1 MEPKARQIL
10 ARYPFSHT
18 QKKEERNNEPQN
30 KACHS
35 KMITRNTLSQLP
47 SILIATCA
55 ILVDCCLREDLIEER
70 FRCQLWLWLCLL
82 FSLHSYPVEEEEEGE
97 DINNNLIFEVWL
109 SLIIV
114 SNVGN
119 IAAFGA
125 LGPIQ
130 KTKETRK
137 RWMFPLSAW
146 TAMVSS
152 SNLFSGIYDGP
163 TQWSMIT
170 SSIQVYVISIASFC
184 TFQWHKKR
192 QKRLE
197 KEWKATLSIH
207 TTTNN
212 NDKDF
217 MDYSQWYNWDVIT
230 TLRWISSVYKDN
242 DDENGTVVV
251 QQLAQH
257 RVHGAVLETLTVSQ
271 LLALNVP
278 YGPACQLAHEIQKK
292 LVRTHPQPREM
303 ESMTKMPMNTQSQPF
318 LESNDQLQSTAWLD
332 LHDQEYNSGLTRAS
346 SLASSDNDVELV
358 TLQDK
363 HKRTIQKIDPEQEK
377 RMEAMMKERFGLDL
391 PKLKTSEEMGN
402 NHVEDA
408 SNSLM
413 ETQPLIQ
420 SSPISPPIDTKY
432 NIPSAQVESKAS
444 EPTIAGI
451 PMELLKKMP
460 PQILDIAKRRPELVK
475 QMLRNH
481 EKKLQPVIEQDIKE
495 HEELEDEYDDDDD
508 DERTSLIRRKSRGQ
522 QEYESIRR

>member
-1 MEPKARQIL
+1 ML
-10 ARYPFSHT
+10 
-18 QKKEERNNEPQN
+18 
-30 KACHS
+30 
-35 KMITRNTLSQLP
+35 
-47 SILIATCA
+47 
-55 ILVDCCLREDLIEER
+55 
-70 FRCQLWLWLCLL
+70 
-82 FSLHSYPVEEEEEGE
+82 
-97 DINNNLIFEVWL
+97 
-109 SLIIV
+109 
-114 SNVGN
+114 
-119 IAAFGA
+119 
-125 LGPIQ
+125 
-130 KTKETRK
+130 
-137 RWMFPLSAW
+137 
-146 TAMVSS
+146 SS

-170 SSIQVYVISIASFC
+170 SSIQVYVVSIASFC
-184 TFQWHKKR
+184 AFQWHKKR

-197 KEWKATLSIH
+197 KEWKATLSIP
-207 TTTNN
+207 TTANN

-230 TLRWISSVYKDN
+230 TLRWISSVFKDN
-242 DDENGTVVV
+242 DDESGTVVV

-257 RVHGAVLETLTVSQ
+257 RIHGAVLETLTVSQ

-303 ESMTKMPMNTQSQPF
+303 ESMTKMSMNTQSQPF
-318 LESNDQLQSTAWLD
+318 LESNDQQQSTAWLD

-358 TLQDK
+358 TLQDN

-408 SNSLM
+408 SNSLV

-475 QMLRNH
+475 QMLQNH
-481 EKKLQPVIEQDIKE
+481 ERKLQPVIEQDVKE
-495 HEELEDEYDDDDD
+495 HDYDDDD